1 MKDLRKFIKTTIRE
15 YLNENNI
22 IINDIDLLISK
33 YYENNLGIDLY
44 DEQNKVFYEDIVK
57 VIYKTNE
64 FLKNK
69 SDKILYRIINAKDI
83 DTKKL
88 GIHYV
93 SDINDINIEFLYN
106 IGLGFHDTWDDYKI
120 LKVKVPY
127 GDIDIEGTYFNNI
140 NNPTEFEI
148 TLKTDQNVKILDVIK
163 YK

>member
-1 MKDLRKFIKTTIRE
+1 MELRKFIATTIRE
-15 YLNENNI
+15 YLNENNT
-22 IINDIDLLISK
+22 INDIDLLISK

-44 DEQNKVFYEDIVK
+44 DEQNKIFYEDIVK
-57 VIYKTNE
+57 SINKTNN

-69 SDKILYRIINAKDI
+69 GDKTLYRIINAKDV

-93 SDINDINIEFLYN
+93 SNIKDITVDFLYN
-106 IGLGFHDTWDDYKI
+106 IGLGFHATWDEYKI

-127 GDIDIEGTYFNNI
+127 NDIDIEGTYFNNI

-148 TLKTDQNVKILDVIK
+148 TLKTDKNVKILDVFK

>member
-1 MKDLRKFIKTTIRE
+1 MKDLRKFIATTIRE
-15 YLNENNI
+15 YLNENN

-57 VIYKTNE
+57 VINKTNE

-69 SDKILYRIINAKDI
+69 SDKVLYRIINAKDI

-93 SDINDINIEFLYN
+93 SDINDINIYFLYS
-106 IGLGFHDTWDDYKI
+106 IGLGFHDTWDEYKI

-127 GDIDIEGTYFNNI
+127 NDIDIEGTYFNNI

>member
-1 MKDLRKFIKTTIRE
+1 MKDLRKFIATTIRE
-15 YLNENNI
+15 YLNENN

-57 VIYKTNE
+57 VINKTNE

-69 SDKILYRIINAKDI
+69 SDKVLYRIINAKDI

-93 SDINDINIEFLYN
+93 SDINDINIDFLYS
-106 IGLGFHDTWDDYKI
+106 IGLGFHDTWDEYKI

-127 GDIDIEGTYFNNI
+127 NDIDIEGTYFNNI

-148 TLKTDQNVKILDVIK
+148 TLKTVQNVKILDVIK